1 MNRSRGL
8 TIGAL
13 VVFVGSALTLI
24 YGAFWTY
31 ELQILSIGRSRLPF
45 TKDSMIFMA
54 VASLVAG
61 AWGVAT
67 AYGLLNHGEWAR
79 ISVLVFGWLCLV
91 YCLLPMLYF
100 PMLSLKHFDGMP
112 AHFNLYVLLGG
123 TAFEALFV
131 VVGSGLLH
139 FFSKKSIKNQ
149 FTTKPEGAEPQDSVE
164 PRSRRPVSINI
175 VAWYLFLTA
184 FLFTAT
190 FSYRMP
196 VSVFSFE
203 IAGWEGRLIKM
214 AYVLIHILAM
224 VGLLELRRWG
234 RNLSIYYFSFL
245 IFDTMAAAWIPGG
258 RPIFEKFLLQAPVSV
273 GLIGHPA
280 EPSTIVTLLV
290 ALVFFALPLWVVVT
304 RKKAFVGPV

>member
-13 VVFVGSALTLI
+13 VIFVGSALTLI

-31 ELQILSIGRSRLPF
+31 ELQSLSIRPSRLPF
-45 TKDSMIFMA
+45 TKDSMIFMV
-54 VASLVAG
+54 VASLLAG

-100 PMLSLKHFDGMP
+100 PMLGLKHFDGTP
-112 AHFNLYVLLGG
+112 AHFNPYVLLGG
-123 TAFEALFV
+123 AAFEALFV
-131 VVGSGLLH
+131 VVGGGLLY
-139 FFSKKSIKNQ
+139 FFSKKSIKDQ
-149 FTTKPEGAEPQDSVE
+149 FTAKQEGAELQDSVE
-164 PRSRRPVSINI
+164 PRSWRPISINI

-196 VSVFSFE
+196 VSVFSYD
-203 IAGWEGRLIKM
+203 IAGWEGCLIKM
-214 AYVLIHILAM
+214 VYVFIHILAM

-234 RNLSIYYFSFL
+234 RNLSICYFSFL
-245 IFDTMAAAWIPGG
+245 IFDTMAAVWIPGG
-258 RPIFEKFLLQAPVSV
+258 RPLFEKLLLQAPASM
-273 GLIGHPA
+273 GLMAHLA
-280 EPSTIVTLLV
+280 APSAVLTFVIALL
-290 ALVFFALPLWVVVT
+290 FFALPLWVVVT
-304 RKKAFVGPV
+304 RKEAFLKPA